1 MNINYQKAKRYVM
14 KCGFEADFV
23 HDAYIKWWEKT
34 GNNLFLEKEHTV
46 IKVVKNIMFNSY
58 QKYDS
63 FVQYGERVPRITH
76 EFITSYLVQGNH
88 TEPNQY
94 SAMALSETRQKA
106 LSLTGTTR
114 LIYDWA
120 AKGYTAKEISQI
132 VGISPQLVTYHRKR
146 IKTLLN

>member
-58 QKYDS
+58 QKYGS
-63 FVQYGERVPRITH
+63 FVREGERETRLTYSFVTD
-76 EFITSYLVQGNH
+76 YLVQGNH
-88 TEPNQY
+88 VEPNQY
-94 SAMALSETRQKA
+94 AALELSETRQKA
-106 LSLTGTTR
+106 LSLNGTTR
-114 LIYDWA
+114 LIYDWV

-132 VGISPQLVTYHRKR
+132 VGISPQLVAYHRKR